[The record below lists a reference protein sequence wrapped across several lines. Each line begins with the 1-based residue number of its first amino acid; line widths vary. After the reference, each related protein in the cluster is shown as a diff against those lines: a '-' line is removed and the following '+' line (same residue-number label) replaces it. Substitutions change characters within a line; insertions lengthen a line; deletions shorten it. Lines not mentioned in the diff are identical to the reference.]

1 MSTSDNSFECNRR
14 RFLKAAGIG
23 SASLVLSGVANNTR
37 AADISELDTK
47 AVKIIDLEAHYH
59 SGEYKAYMTK
69 NGIKSAH
76 PEHGKIELDVGAGR
90 IERMDKAGV
99 DIQVLNAGPPDIQQ
113 LNPKDGTKWSR
124 ILNDELAD
132 LIKQHPKRYTG
143 LASIAPQEPEKAA
156 EELDRAISQLGLKG
170 VCLKSHA
177 QNDYLDDK
185 KYRQIFQ
192 VADKHDVPV
201 FLHPAKPSTD
211 MLKAYSGYNGVLDG
225 PVLGFGADT
234 SLHAMRLI
242 MSGLFDEYPKLKFI
256 MGHMGEG
263 LPFWMSRIDFFANK
277 GDGKTLDLQKNPSD
291 YIRSNFTVLNSGMN
305 YEPAFLC
312 AYNGLGVD
320 NIAFGIDYPHEDSK
334 VAIDFVNGL
343 SIPSGDKEKIFHL
356 NAEKLLNLS

>member
-1 MSTSDNSFECNRR
+1 
-14 RFLKAAGIG
+14 
-23 SASLVLSGVANNTR
+23 LSGVANNTK
-37 AADISELDTK
+37 AASNSELDTK

-69 NGIKSAH
+69 NGIESDH
-76 PEHGKIELDVGAGR
+76 PEHGEIELDVGAGR
-90 IERMDKAGV
+90 IERMDKASV

-113 LNPKDGTKWSR
+113 LNPKDGTNWSR

-132 LIKQHPKRYTG
+132 LIKQYPKRYTG

-156 EELDRAISQLGLKG
+156 EELDRAITQLGLKG

-192 VADKHDVPV
+192 VADKYDAPV

-211 MLKAYSGYNGVLDG
+211 MLEAYSGYNGVLSG
-225 PVLGFGADT
+225 PVLGFGAET

-242 MSGLFDEYPKLKFI
+242 MSGLFDEYPNLKFI
-256 MGHMGEG
+256 LGHMGEG
-263 LPFWMSRIDFFANK
+263 LPFWLSRMDFFSKRN
-277 GDGKTLDLQKNPSD
+277 GKTLELQKNPSD

-312 AYNGLGVD
+312 AYYGMGAD
-320 NIAFGIDYPHEDSK
+320 NIAFGVDYPHEDSQSA
-334 VAIDFVNGL
+334 VDFINGL
-343 SIPSGDKEKIFHL
+343 SISAGDKDKIFHL
-356 NAEKLLNLS
+356 NAEKLLHLA